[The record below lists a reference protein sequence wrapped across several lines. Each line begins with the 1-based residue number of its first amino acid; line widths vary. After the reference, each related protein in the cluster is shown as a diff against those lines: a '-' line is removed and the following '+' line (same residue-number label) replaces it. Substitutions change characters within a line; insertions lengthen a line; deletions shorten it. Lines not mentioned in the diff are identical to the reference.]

1 VSENRRRG
9 AREAG
14 RRALLK
20 GLFGAALL
28 PPIDPV
34 LSRLAWPDPLRPQ
47 VPVEEATS
55 PFARFDPIPA
65 TDVDDLVLPD
75 GFTYDVVLKWGDVFT
90 ASGRPF
96 GYNNDYIG
104 VFALGGPEEALLV
117 VNHEYVS
124 LAYAGDAALYPQTFE
139 MLHGRMPTV
148 DDYKTDVGV
157 SVVRVRRDGTSGAW
171 VPVLGDPLNRRIDA
185 HSPCRY
191 DGPASPLIGQ
201 EAIEGTFD
209 NCSGQVTPWGT
220 ALSCEENFQ
229 ARVPE
234 LVDAKGRSV
243 RGGSFDL
250 PGGHYGWVIE
260 FDPYDPGSTPVKHT
274 ALGRFRHENVGLRAE
289 AGKPLAGYMG
299 DDRIRGHVWK
309 FVSHGLYRPGDNA
322 SNRML
327 LSSGTLFAARFNPDG
342 TGEWRPLTLGSR
354 VDPNPDPADAKPF
367 IPSRARTLADCY
379 ESLGAIV
386 TDAYPAANAVGA
398 TPTGRPEELEVH
410 PTDGSV
416 YVAFTSAAAATGLW
430 DNIYGQVWRL
440 EEERGDVRSRR
451 FRWTRFA
458 VGGPIDP
465 AVKPGQ
471 PFAQPDN
478 LAFDARGDLWVA
490 SDLSG
495 EVINQREDY
504 RVFKNAGVFRVP
516 VTGADRGAPGL
527 FASMPCEAE
536 PTGPAFGPGEQAL
549 FLSVQHP
556 GERFAT
562 RTDAAAA
569 PRGSNW
575 PHRKLGA
582 PPQPAVVAIR
592 RKP

>member
-1 VSENRRRG
+1 LSENRRRG

-34 LSRLAWPDPLRPQ
+34 LSRLAWPEGSLAPQAPL
-47 VPVEEATS
+47 VEAS
-55 PFARFDPIPA
+55 PFARFDPIA
-65 TDVDDLVLPD
+65 ASDADDVVLPD

-90 ASGRPF
+90 AAGRPF
-96 GYNNDYIG
+96 GYNNDFIG

-139 MLHGRMPTV
+139 MLRGRKPTV
-148 DDYKTDVGV
+148 ADYKMDVGV
-157 SVVRVRRDGTSGAW
+157 SVVRVRRDGVTGAW

-185 HSPCRY
+185 HTACHF
-191 DGPASPLIGQ
+191 DGPAALLIDQ
-201 EAIEGTFD
+201 EVIEGTFD

-220 ALSCEENFQ
+220 ALSCEENYQ

-250 PGGHYGWVIE
+250 PGGHYGWVVE
-260 FDPYDPGSTPVKHT
+260 VDPYDPGSTPVKHT

-309 FVSHGLYRPGDNA
+309 FVSDGLYRPGDSA
-322 SNRML
+322 GNRTL
-327 LSSGTLFAARFNPDG
+327 LSSGTLYAARFNPDG
-342 TGEWRPLTLGSR
+342 TGEWRPLTLESR
-354 VDPNPDPADAKPF
+354 LDPNREEADQKPF
-367 IPSRARTLADCY
+367 ISPRARTLADCY
-379 ESLGAIV
+379 ESMGAIV

-398 TPTGRPEELEVH
+398 TPTGRPEDLEVH

-416 YVAFTSAAAATGLW
+416 YIAFTGAAARGGMW
-430 DNIYGQVWRL
+430 ENIYGQVWRL
-440 EEERGDVRSRR
+440 EEENGDVRSRR

-458 VGGPIDP
+458 AGGPADP
-465 AVKPGQ
+465 VKGGQ

-478 LAFDARGDLWVA
+478 LAFDARGDLWIA
-490 SDLSG
+490 SDIAG
-495 EVINQREDY
+495 DVINDREDY

-516 VTGADRGAPGL
+516 VTGAGRGAPGL
-527 FASMPCEAE
+527 FVSMPCEAE
-536 PTGPAFGPGEQAL
+536 PTGPAFAPGEQAL

-556 GERFAT
+556 GERYAT
-562 RTDAAAA
+562 RTDALAA

-575 PHRKLGA
+575 PHRKVGA